1 MGTITP
7 YTKVKSLND
16 PSLKKIKDYEQ
27 RTGKKYLGFSSPFA
41 EDRLDDLARARQGY
55 TKSTGRDDLKDVSTT
70 GAYKKFTA
78 AQKAQ
83 YRERYPTDFLDNKQY
98 KLGKKTLLGG

>member
-1 MGTITP
+1 MGAVTP
-7 YTKVKSLND
+7 YTKVKSPND
-16 PSLKKIKDYEQ
+16 PSSARVKAYEK
-27 RTGKKYLGFSSPFA
+27 RTGKKYLGFGSPFA
-41 EDRLDDLARARQGY
+41 EDRVDDLARARKGY
-55 TKSTGRDDLKDVSTT
+55 TKSTGRDDLKDVKTT
-70 GAYKKFTA
+70 GAYNKFTA